1 MKSND
6 LGLQT
11 EPAAAPATDANAASV
26 GLADLLTWIGEGK
39 RLIAVVT
46 VVAALASLVSALRAP
61 FIFTARTTLLAP
73 NSQQGGG
80 SAALAAL
87 GSLGGLA
94 GGLASRSPD
103 ELYVALLKGDSVQR
117 ALIDRFNLKEHY
129 KVETYETL
137 RKVLPSYVRVAADKK
152 SGLITVEVDDES
164 PKFAA
169 DLANAHA
176 DEITK
181 VLGRL
186 AVSEAQLRR
195 AFFENQ
201 LKETKENLVRA
212 EQALQATQEKS
223 GMIVLDK
230 QAEALIGGAAQLRAQ
245 ITEREVQLKVLRTS
259 ATDQNPDVMR
269 LGSELRALRTELAR
283 MESSQ
288 GAGSTTSA
296 VEMPVGQIPSA
307 SIDYVRARREL
318 KLQETLLEGMVRQY
332 WIAKLDEAKEGPAL
346 QQVDVALP
354 PDRKSKP
361 SRALIVIVATV
372 LALLA
377 STAFVVLR
385 RYKAFVR
392 EYDPTSATAWAR
404 LSEAWRLR
412 RSAG

>member
-1 MKSND
+1 
-6 LGLQT
+6 
-11 EPAAAPATDANAASV
+11 
-26 GLADLLTWIGEGK
+26 
-39 RLIAVVT
+39 VT
-46 VVAALASLVSALRAP
+46 VVAAIASLIYALRAP
-61 FIFTARTTLLAP
+61 FIYTARTTLLAP
-73 NSQQGGG
+73 NSQGAAG

-87 GSLGGLA
+87 GALGGLA
-94 GGLASRSPD
+94 GGLTSKSPD

-129 KVETYETL
+129 HVETYETL
-137 RKVLPSYVRVAADKK
+137 RKVLPSFVRVSADKK
-152 SGLITVEVDDES
+152 SGLIMVEVDDES

-176 DEITK
+176 DEVTK

-195 AFFENQ
+195 AFFETQ

-212 EQALQATQEKS
+212 EQTLQATQEKS

-259 ATDQNPDVMR
+259 ATEQNPDVIR
-269 LGSELRALRTELAR
+269 LNSELRALRAELSR

-288 GAGSTTSA
+288 AGGNASA
-296 VEMPVGQIPSA
+296 VELPVGRIPA
-307 SIDYVRARREL
+307 AAIDYVRARREL

-332 WIAKLDEAKEGPAL
+332 EIAKLDEAKEGPIL

-377 STAFVVLR
+377 SSAFVVLR

-392 EYDPTSATAWAR
+392 EHDPDSAAAWAR
-404 LSEAWRLR
+404 LSQAWRLR
-412 RSAG
+412 RSAV

>member
-6 LGLQT
+6 LGLQI
-11 EPAAAPATDANAASV
+11 EPAAAPATDENAASV
-26 GLADLLTWIGEGK
+26 GFADLLTWIGEGK

-46 VVAALASLVSALRAP
+46 VVAAIAALVHALRAP

-73 NSQQGGG
+73 NSQQAGS

-94 GGLASRSPD
+94 GGLVSKSPD

-152 SGLITVEVDDES
+152 SVLITVEVDDES

>member
-1 MKSND
+1 MKSNEP
-6 LGLQT
+6 GLRID
-11 EPAAAPATDANAASV
+11 PAAPASVDDGPAV

-39 RLIAVVT
+39 RLIALVT
-46 VVAALASLVSALRAP
+46 LVAALASLAYALNAP
-61 FIFTARTTLLAP
+61 FVYTARTTLLAP

-87 GSLGGLA
+87 GALGGLA
-94 GGLASRSPD
+94 GGLVSPKSPD

-117 ALIDRFNLKEHY
+117 ALIDRFNLKAHY

-137 RKVLPSYVRVAADKK
+137 RKVLPSYVRVSADKK
-152 SGLITVEVDDES
+152 SGLIAVEVDDES

-176 DEITK
+176 EEVTK

-212 EQALQATQEKS
+212 EQALQETQEKS

-230 QAEALIGGAAQLRAQ
+230 QAEALIRGAAQRRAQ

-259 ATDQNPDVMR
+259 ATEQNPDVLR
-269 LGSELRALRTELAR
+269 LNSELRALRAELAR

-288 GAGSTTSA
+288 AGPNNASP
-296 VEMPVGQIPSA
+296 VDLPVGRIPA
-307 SIDYVRARREL
+307 AAIDYVRARREL

-332 WIAKLDEAKEGPAL
+332 EIAKLDEAKEGPIL

-361 SRALIVIVATV
+361 SRALIVIVGTV

-377 STAFVVLR
+377 STAYVVLR
-385 RYKAFVR
+385 RYRGFVR
-392 EYDPTSATAWAR
+392 EHDPDSAAAWAR
-404 LSEAWRLR
+404 LSQAWRLR
-412 RSAG
+412 RPAG

>member
-129 KVETYETL
+129 KVETYDTL